1 MDDLPPQELPRE
13 GLGPEASGSPPARE
27 SVSGLSRGRRSLD
40 PGAWLSRQLRRVP
53 SRIGRR
59 AVGLFL
65 AIAMVLGFS
74 GAAPLPDGPI
84 SGESASPAV
93 AAGTSGAS
101 PGLSR
106 TPSIGVSG
114 SPAPQGPTPI
124 PTAPAIGSQ
133 TAPTAAIS
141 FLNLMLDSST
151 EGGGRTRTFSF
162 VTDGPGLVS
171 AQIVTASPAESTS
184 LCLAAEGS
192 KPECASGAT
201 PGFTRPTAA
210 VHSRWTVTLVSADE
224 GTPTVD
230 VAFSWPADHPSIR
243 LSGGCFQGYPNPDSL
258 RSLNASFKPRAAG
271 QVNLTAAWPPAVVEA
286 SLTLADVTNATA
298 VTVDTASYPAAGSIA
313 GTYSHPV
320 AAGRTYTITLFDA
333 GADKGRPSLS
343 ATIAF
348 P

>member
-1 MDDLPPQELPRE
+1 MDDLPSQELPRE
-13 GLGPEASGSPPARE
+13 GLGQEASGSPPVGE
-27 SVSGLSRGRRSLD
+27 SVSGLPRWRRLPGS
-40 PGAWLSRQLRRVP
+40 GAWLSRRFSRVP
-53 SRIGRR
+53 SRIRRR
-59 AVGLFL
+59 AVALFL

-74 GAAPLPDGPI
+74 GAAPLPGGPMA
-84 SGESASPAV
+84 GEPASPAG

-101 PGLSR
+101 TGPSR
-106 TPSIGVSG
+106 RPPIGVSG
-114 SPAPQGPTPI
+114 SPAPQGPTTM
-124 PTAPAIGSQ
+124 PTALAAGSQ

-151 EGGGRTRTFSF
+151 DGGGRTRTFSF
-162 VTDGPGLVS
+162 VSDGPGLVS

-201 PGFTRPTAA
+201 PGLTRPTAA
-210 VHSRWTVTLVSADE
+210 AHARWTVTLVSADE

-230 VAFSWPADHPSIR
+230 VAFSWPADHPSIQ
-243 LSGGCFQGYPNPDSL
+243 LGGGRFQGYPNPDSL
-258 RSLNASFKPRAAG
+258 RSLNASFRPRAAG
-271 QVNLTAAWPPAVVEA
+271 QVNLAAAWPPAAVDA
-286 SLTLADVTNATA
+286 SLTLADVTSATA
-298 VTVDTASYPAAGSIA
+298 VTVDRASYPAAGSIA

-320 AAGRTYTITLFDA
+320 SAGRTYTITLFDA